1 MSLLD
6 TGSKNNTQITQD
18 YLFSNDWYLR
28 KLSMPL
34 KIHGIG
40 KELVN
45 EIWTKE
51 IIVGRTYKDIRC
63 FLIYSQKTN
72 TIYFTDYGIN
82 TIVETVFDFEFAI
95 DHYKQMKRKEYGI
108 A

>member
-6 TGSKNNTQITQD
+6 TEDKNNTQITTD
-18 YLFSNDWYLR
+18 YLFSNDWSLR
-28 KLSMPL
+28 KLTMPL
-34 KIHGIG
+34 KIYGIG
-40 KELVN
+40 KELTN

-51 IIVGRTYKDIRC
+51 IIVGRTYRDICC
-63 FLIYSQKTN
+63 FLIYSQETN

-82 TIVETVFDFEFAI
+82 TVVETVFDFEFAI
-95 DHYKQMKRKEYGI
+95 DHYKQMKRKNYGI